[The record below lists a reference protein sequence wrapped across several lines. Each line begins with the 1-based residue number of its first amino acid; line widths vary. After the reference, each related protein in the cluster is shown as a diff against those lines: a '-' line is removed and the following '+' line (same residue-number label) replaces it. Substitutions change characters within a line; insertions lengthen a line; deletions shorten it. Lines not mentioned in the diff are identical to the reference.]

1 MFLSGAV
8 FGGGVFPAVECFFP
22 VLFPVQIWF
31 SSEVGKHLL
40 SFQHGSLM
48 GGVCWW
54 GWRWRSCVFFA
65 PVGESSGG
73 VLVGLLSPC
82 SWRSTSVGV
91 FLFSVYGGW
100 SLETKVVMWRL
111 VMSLLFR
118 GEVIVMV
125 FGV

>member
-1 MFLSGAV
+1 
-8 FGGGVFPAVECFFP
+8 
-22 VLFPVQIWF
+22 
-31 SSEVGKHLL
+31 
-40 SFQHGSLM
+40 
-48 GGVCWW
+48 
-54 GWRWRSCVFFA
+54 
-65 PVGESSGG
+65 VGESSGG

-125 FGV
+125 FGVWK

>member
-1 MFLSGAV
+1 
-8 FGGGVFPAVECFFP
+8 
-22 VLFPVQIWF
+22 
-31 SSEVGKHLL
+31 
-40 SFQHGSLM
+40 
-48 GGVCWW
+48 
-54 GWRWRSCVFFA
+54 
-65 PVGESSGG
+65 
-73 VLVGLLSPC
+73 
-82 SWRSTSVGV
+82 V